1 MVCDGT
7 PSIGA
12 AGQILGMAGRQIACL
27 GTLDPFG
34 SGTVDN
40 MDRSIHRFLCLP
52 IFDETFGVIL
62 KDLRLDHVEFWI
74 AMSDDPLVAV
84 DERISSFLP
93 ALTDDT
99 DIIDKV
105 LVRLDM
111 ANLLADMVS
120 RSAN

>member
-1 MVCDGT
+1 
-7 PSIGA
+7 
-12 AGQILGMAGRQIACL
+12 
-27 GTLDPFG
+27 
-34 SGTVDN
+34 

-74 AMSDDPLVAV
+74 AMSDDPLVAA

>member
-1 MVCDGT
+1 
-7 PSIGA
+7 
-12 AGQILGMAGRQIACL
+12 
-27 GTLDPFG
+27 
-34 SGTVDN
+34 

-52 IFDETFGVIL
+52 IFDETFRVIL